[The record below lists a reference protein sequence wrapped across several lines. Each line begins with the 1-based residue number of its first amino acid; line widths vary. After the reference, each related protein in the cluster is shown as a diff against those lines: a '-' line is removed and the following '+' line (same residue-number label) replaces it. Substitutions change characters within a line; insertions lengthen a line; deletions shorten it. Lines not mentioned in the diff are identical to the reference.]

1 MKTNEN
7 EIELEYQNF
16 RAIGKDKKVYTEK
29 DFQIN
34 GKKPKIVVSK
44 VVSTK
49 MIRNFIETDESKI
62 NKFLSNLSEV
72 DFENLDNAIQKL
84 KSEIEKKPK
93 YEKADKL
100 MEDWVKSLVI
110 WKSKLEEIQE
120 YYESK
125 EYKKDNS
132 FVVLYGRRRVGKTT
146 LIKEFIKDKKAF
158 YFFADKQNENLQIE
172 RFKNQV
178 SEYFKDEFLKKI
190 EIKDWDTVFDYLLT
204 KISNEK
210 FILVIDEFQYLYMI
224 NKDFSSIFQRIYDE
238 KLKDKNIM
246 IILCGSLISMMYS
259 ETLAYESPLYGRR
272 TAQIKLQ
279 AIKFKYYNEFFK
291 DKSTQ
296 ELIELYSITG
306 GVPKYILSLD
316 RDKSA
321 LYNIENNI
329 FDKNNY
335 LYSEPKFL
343 LQEEVNDLSRYFSIL
358 NAISIGH
365 TKMSA
370 ISSYLQINA
379 GGLSPYISK
388 LIDLDIL
395 EKESPITE
403 NIENTKKVLYKIK
416 DNYLKFWFSYVYPY
430 QSYLEIENLT
440 YIKNKIENEF
450 DLYVSKIYEDLA
462 RESIWENINF
472 PLFKVG
478 RWWDKNTE
486 IDIVGLGENNK
497 IVFGECKYSNKQVGL
512 NVLNEL
518 KEKSKK
524 VIWNNNKREE
534 YYILFSKSGFS
545 QDLIELAKK
554 ERNILLK
561 ELL

>member
-1 MKTNEN
+1 M
-7 EIELEYQNF
+7 
-16 RAIGKDKKVYTEK
+16 
-29 DFQIN
+29 
-34 GKKPKIVVSK
+34 
-44 VVSTK
+44 
-49 MIRNFIETDESKI
+49 NFIDR
-62 NKFLSNLSEV
+62 
-72 DFENLDNAIQKL
+72 
-84 KSEIEKKPK
+84 EK
-93 YEKADKL
+93 EL
-100 MEDWVKSLVI
+100 GTLN
-110 WKSKLEEIQE
+110 
-120 YYESK
+120 K
-125 EYKKDNS
+125 EYNKENS
-132 FVVLYGRRRVGKTT
+132 FVILYGRRRVGKTT

-172 RFKNQV
+172 RFKSQI

-190 EIKDWDTVFDYLLT
+190 EIKDWNTLFDYFLI
-204 KISNEK
+204 KIENDK
-210 FILVIDEFQYLYMI
+210 FIFVIDEFQYLCMV
-224 NKDFSSIFQRIYDE
+224 NKNFSSIFQRIYDE

-259 ETLAYESPLYGRR
+259 ETLTYESPLYGRR

-291 DKSTQ
+291 NKSIQ

-306 GVPKYILSLD
+306 GVPKYILSLN
-316 RDKSA
+316 RNKSA
-321 LYNIENNI
+321 IYNIENNI

-343 LQEEVNDLSRYFSIL
+343 LQEEVNDLSRYFAIL
-358 NAISIGH
+358 NAISIGR

-370 ISSYLQINA
+370 ISSYLQINS

-395 EKESPITE
+395 EKEVPITE
-403 NIENTKKVLYKIK
+403 SVENTKKVLYRIK

-440 YIKNKIENEF
+440 YVKNKIENEF
-450 DLYVSKIYEDLA
+450 DLYVSKVYENLA
-462 RESIWENINF
+462 RESIWENTLF

-486 IDIVGLGENNK
+486 IDIVGLGEDNK
-497 IVFGECKYSNKQVGL
+497 IIFGECKYSKKQVGL
-512 NVLNEL
+512 SILSEL

-524 VIWNNNKREE
+524 VIWNNDKREE
-534 YYILFSKSGFS
+534 YFILFSKSGFS
-545 QDLIELAKK
+545 EDLIELSKK
-554 ERNILLK
+554 EKNVILK
-561 ELL
+561 EVF